1 LRAGKFKVP
10 VGLEHLQSDPVTFFN
25 ERSLVTGL
33 VPNRDIGFQLWGD
46 VAQGAFS
53 YALGVFNGVGDGRST
68 SNADFEDHRE
78 VAGRLFFHPFKQSEI
93 PALQKFGIGVGG
105 SWGSVSSNATGL
117 TSAYLTD
124 GQQQFFTYTNGVV
137 ADGDHWRVSPGA
149 YYYFGP
155 FGVMAEYAISQQ
167 AVRAGTD
174 TADLRHTGL
183 QVAAGWVLTG
193 EDASFSGVTPKR
205 PFNLADRQWGAWQL
219 VARYAELDIDNDA
232 FPVFANPSASASH
245 ARSWAVGLNWYLNR
259 NLRLNTS
266 YSRTTFTG
274 GGSGSSTPE
283 LVTSRPEQV
292 LFTRLQLTF

>member
-1 LRAGKFKVP
+1 
-10 VGLEHLQSDPVTFFN
+10 
-25 ERSLVTGL
+25 
-33 VPNRDIGFQLWGD
+33 
-46 VAQGAFS
+46 
-53 YALGVFNGVGDGRST
+53 
-68 SNADFEDHRE
+68 
-78 VAGRLFFHPFKQSEI
+78 
-93 PALQKFGIGVGG
+93 
-105 SWGSVSSNATGL
+105 
-117 TSAYLTD
+117 
-124 GQQQFFTYTNGVV
+124 
-137 ADGDHWRVSPGA
+137 
-149 YYYFGP
+149 
-155 FGVMAEYAISQQ
+155 
-167 AVRAGTD
+167 
-174 TADLRHTGL
+174 
-183 QVAAGWVLTG
+183 VLTG